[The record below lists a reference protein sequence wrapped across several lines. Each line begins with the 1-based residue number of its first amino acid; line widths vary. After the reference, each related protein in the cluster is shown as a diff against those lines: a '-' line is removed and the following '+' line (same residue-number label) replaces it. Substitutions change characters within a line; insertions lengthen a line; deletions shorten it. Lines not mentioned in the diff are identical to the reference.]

1 MASRTVR
8 DFMAQ
13 KLELDA
19 QTGETVEREL
29 TTAEKTQRT
38 KDLEKHAELAQAKLD
53 RAASRQ
59 AVINKLGL
67 TEDEAAALLG

>member
-1 MASRTVR
+1 
-8 DFMAQ
+8 MAQ